1 MSDLVL
7 LKLGGS
13 LITEKSQAHTVRA
26 DVLARLAQE
35 IQHAYQSQPGLRLVL
50 GHGSGSFGHMAAKKY
65 NTRQGVNSPTEWR
78 GFVEVWQEANALNRL
93 VMDALFHAGLP
104 AVALP
109 ASSAVTA
116 QNGRVKHWD
125 LTPLHL
131 ALDSGLLPVVYGDVI
146 FDLERGGTILS
157 TEDLFA
163 HLAEN
168 FHPSLILLA
177 GIEAGVW
184 ADFPINTRLIDA
196 ITPQNFAQISAAL
209 GGSSAVDVTGGM
221 QSKVSEMLALVEDDP
236 ALVIRIF
243 SGLHP
248 GLVERALLG
257 EAVGTMICALT
268 SPTT

>member
-1 MSDLVL
+1 MSDLVM

-13 LITEKSQAHTVRA
+13 LITEKSLAHTVRA
-26 DVLARLAQE
+26 DVLSRLAHE
-35 IQHAYQSQPGLRLVL
+35 IQHVYQSQPGLRLVL
-50 GHGSGSFGHMAAKKY
+50 GHGSGSFGHMAAQKY
-65 NTRQGVNSPTEWR
+65 NTRQGVSSPSEWR

-93 VMDALFHAGLP
+93 VMDALFRVGLP
-104 AVALP
+104 AIALP

-125 LTPLHL
+125 LTPIQM

-146 FDLERGGTILS
+146 FDLERGGTIFS

-163 HLAEN
+163 HLARN
-168 FHPSLILLA
+168 LHPSLILLA

-184 ADFPINTRLIDA
+184 ADFPTNTRLIEA
-196 ITPQNFAQISAAL
+196 ITPQNLTQISAVL

-221 QSKVSEMLALVEDDP
+221 QSKVYEMLALVKDDP
-236 ALVIRIF
+236 ELAVRIF
-243 SGLHP
+243 SGLQP
-248 GLVERALLG
+248 GLVEQALQG
-257 EAVGTMICALT
+257 EAVGTSIYALT